1 MNALR
6 RVFALTPR
14 LVFLSLFQSRSDG
27 AAIGPQYLAV
37 DPGSVGS
44 GEEGDSA
51 LNVPLRLTAMWRSNG
66 SVAHEGFMVV
76 LEIVDR
82 RLDLLTRL
90 FHRAHSIDDMAKHR
104 QGLKR
109 DHALLVFGEI
119 AD

>member
-1 MNALR
+1 MHSVVSL
-6 RVFALTPR
+6 
-14 LVFLSLFQSRSDG
+14 LSRPDWFSCRCSSLAQMVPPLARSTWPLIQ
-27 AAIGPQYLAV
+27 APSGPARKAT
-37 DPGSVGS
+37 
-44 GEEGDSA
+44 A

-104 QGLKR
+104 QGL
-109 DHALLVFGEI
+109 
-119 AD
+119 